1 MRCVPSASASR
12 DRVSGMTLIELLVS
26 TTIGLIVITA
36 AGLMWIFVLR
46 SFVAAGN
53 YADLDAKSRIAVDT
67 MLSEIRESSSIVGYR
82 NNGSNNWL
90 SLTNFLE
97 ANSGITYTWTADSR
111 TLSRQKTGEP
121 DRVYLTEC
129 DAWDFQLFQRT
140 PHPGGMYVFYPATN
154 ASGTN
159 DATIAKLINMSWRCS
174 RTILGQKRNT
184 ENVQTAQV
192 VLRNKS

>member
-1 MRCVPSASASR
+1 MKCRPSYHASR
-12 DRVSGMTLIELLVS
+12 SRLRAMSLIELLVS
-26 TTIGLIVITA
+26 ITVGLIIITA
-36 AGLMWIFVLR
+36 AAIMWIFVLR

-53 YADLDAKSRIAVDT
+53 YVDLDGKSRMAVDT
-67 MLSEIRESSSIVGYR
+67 MLAEIRESSGITGFQ
-82 NNGSNNWL
+82 NNGRNNWL
-90 SLTNFLE
+90 SLTNVLE
-97 ANSGITYTWTADSR
+97 ASSGITYTWSADSR
-111 TLSRQKTGEP
+111 ILTRQKTGEP

-129 DAWDFQLFQRT
+129 DSWDFQLFQRT
-140 PHPGGMYVFYPATN
+140 PQPGGVYIFYPATN

-192 VLRNKS
+192 VLRNKW